1 MATVKITFRA
11 PTNIGGTSVYSR
23 QPRASQTITSSASS
37 QASTITALA
46 GEIATI
52 TASGGAVHVIAGS
65 APTAATT
72 TGDLVPDGGSIELG
86 FMLTGDKIAIIDA

>member
-23 QPRASQTITSSASS
+23 APRASETITSSASS
-37 QASTITALA
+37 QATTITAEA

-52 TASGGAVHVIAGS
+52 TASGGAVHVIAGPS
-65 APTAATT
+65 PTAATT
-72 TGDLVPDGGSIELG
+72 TGDLVPDGGRLELG
-86 FMLTGDKIAIIDA
+86 FLLAGDKIAVIDA

>member
-23 QPRASQTITSSASS
+23 APRASQTITSSASS
-37 QASTITALA
+37 QATTITAEA

-52 TASGGAVHVIAGS
+52 TASGGAVHFIAGS

-72 TGDLVPDGGSIELG
+72 TGDLVADGGRVDIG
-86 FMLTGDKIAIIDA
+86 FMLAGDKIAIIDA